1 MTPGRAR
8 LIIGTLVAL
17 ALGPGRAGA
26 QSTLLGPICGLRP
39 ALAVHGII
47 FGLTDT
53 ENALANIS
61 GGVKQGA
68 TLQGVT
74 TATLQI
80 DTGKAFG
87 LPGGTFYV
95 SALQIHGSSLSP
107 GYLDDLQTASGT
119 EASDATRLWELW
131 FDQSFDH
138 GTADLKIG
146 QQSIDQEFIV
156 STNSALF
163 VNTMAG
169 WPLVPSADLYA
180 GGPAYPLSA
189 LGVRL
194 RLKPTKNLTLLAGTF
209 DDNPPGGPFANDPQS
224 LDAGGTKFNLTTGAL
239 TIVEADFSTRL
250 AGYPGTYQLGFWVD
264 TGAFPNQTGPSPA
277 FRQHND
283 SLYGVIDQTLWHKHG
298 SPRRLNFFARLMGAP
313 PDRNLISFSAN
324 FGLTLTDP
332 LPGRPNDTAGI
343 DIGIGQISGD
353 LINRERAQADFSQA
367 RPDQS
372 APIQG
377 TETLIELT
385 YQAQLTPWLQL
396 QPDLQY
402 IRNPGGGIANPAAPR
417 QRLQNEW
424 VVGVRTNLT
433 F

>member
-1 MTPGRAR
+1 MTPGRTR
-8 LIIGTLVAL
+8 LIIGTLAAL
-17 ALGPGRAGA
+17 ALGPGRACA
-26 QSTLLGPICGLRP
+26 QSALLGPIGGLRP
-39 ALAVHGII
+39 ALAVHGVTL
-47 FGLTDT
+47 GLTDT

-107 GYLDDLQTASGT
+107 GYLNDLQTASGT
-119 EASDATRLWELW
+119 EASNATRLWELW

-138 GTADLKIG
+138 GAADLKIG

-194 RLKPTKNLTLLAGTF
+194 RLKPTK
-209 DDNPPGGPFANDPQS
+209 
-224 LDAGGTKFNLTTGAL
+224 
-239 TIVEADFSTRL
+239 
-250 AGYPGTYQLGFWVD
+250 
-264 TGAFPNQTGPSPA
+264 
-277 FRQHND
+277 
-283 SLYGVIDQTLWHKHG
+283 
-298 SPRRLNFFARLMGAP
+298 
-313 PDRNLISFSAN
+313 
-324 FGLTLTDP
+324 
-332 LPGRPNDTAGI
+332 
-343 DIGIGQISGD
+343 
-353 LINRERAQADFSQA
+353 
-367 RPDQS
+367 
-372 APIQG
+372 
-377 TETLIELT
+377 
-385 YQAQLTPWLQL
+385 
-396 QPDLQY
+396 
-402 IRNPGGGIANPAAPR
+402 IR
-417 QRLQNEW
+417 
-424 VVGVRTNLT
+424 
-433 F
+433 